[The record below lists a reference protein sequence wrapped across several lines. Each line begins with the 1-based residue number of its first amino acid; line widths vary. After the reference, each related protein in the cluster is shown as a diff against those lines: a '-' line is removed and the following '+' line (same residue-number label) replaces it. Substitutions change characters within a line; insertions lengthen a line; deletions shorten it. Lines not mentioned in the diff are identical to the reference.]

1 MTDFANLENE
11 DMHLMYDAANGNAVE
26 ALSFSQ
32 KFSKQGTLVLY
43 TIKKQNV
50 ELH

>member
-1 MTDFANLENE
+1 MSDFANLENE

-32 KFSKQGTLVLY
+32 KFSRQGTLVLY
-43 TIKKQNV
+43 TIKKQSV